1 MNPLATHDGQP
12 LVTVQVMACT
22 KDIHLLPRALASVAK
37 QDLPPE
43 MFAVQ
48 IMHDGQAE
56 ETADLERV
64 AEAIDRL
71 PCEASFIETPEP
83 YGYYCLPRNYGI
95 VYIDTPYIAF
105 LDADNE
111 MAPGHLRGLLAAI
124 RTPSPTNG
132 WPHFVYSRR
141 LYVRDDGAPKEM
153 PVGPSKP
160 YGWVQDSVVPLLR
173 SPQNNFIDTG
183 DLLVGKG
190 VLMMLAEYTGQMF
203 NPEVRRFGDWELVC
217 RMAKVGFR
225 GRPVDQ
231 VTNIYHWTGENLQL
245 TRSAQGVDAISV
257 AHYEKLK
264 AEGKIK

>member
-12 LVTVQVMACT
+12 LVTVQVMACA
-22 KDIHLLPRALASVAK
+22 KDIHLLTRALASVAK

-111 MAPGHLRGLLAAI
+111 MAAGHLRGLLAAI
-124 RTPSPTNG
+124 RTPS
-132 WPHFVYSRR
+132 RR
-141 LYVRDDGAPKEM
+141 LSRISSCKAWTRGEQCSTPGAA
-153 PVGPSKP
+153 SK
-160 YGWVQDSVVPLLR
+160 WCFS
-173 SPQNNFIDTG
+173 SPARI
-183 DLLVGKG
+183 
-190 VLMMLAEYTGQMF
+190 
-203 NPEVRRFGDWELVC
+203 C
-217 RMAKVGFR
+217 
-225 GRPVDQ
+225 
-231 VTNIYHWTGENLQL
+231 
-245 TRSAQGVDAISV
+245 
-257 AHYEKLK
+257 
-264 AEGKIK
+264 